1 MDEFKNTMVN
11 LQNLEYEDETRM
23 KEVLGGLRGL
33 NMNIGVP
40 DSLNQIVNYCS
51 VLRQENE
58 RLAPQ
63 N

>member
-1 MDEFKNTMVN
+1 
-11 LQNLEYEDETRM
+11 M
-23 KEVLGGLRGL
+23 KEVLGGLGAL

-58 RLAPQ
+58 RLAPL